1 MLNLKVGILLKLCI
15 ICRMLYINK
24 IYFITHWGFL
34 VDLGT
39 TPTVLVSATTR
50 RDGLVGR
57 NRLDPGHFFLQA
69 WLLIWWK
76 RKRFVC
82 ETLKPRS
89 GASNW
94 YQICRLLRLVLKVFG
109 SRKAVKLFAAFY
121 CSFCWALLLPLLSHM
136 MKIWNNTIA
145 VYGQKDVKEKLH
157 EDWSYFQDFRPR
169 GCQSAR
175 EVERGFQ

>member
-1 MLNLKVGILLKLCI
+1 MANPCFCCSCLNIKVQLQSLS
-15 ICRMLYINK
+15 
-24 IYFITHWGFL
+24 HWGFL
-34 VDLGT
+34 VNFGT
-39 TPTVLVSATTR
+39 TPTVFVSATTR

-57 NRLDPGHFFLQA
+57 NWLDPGHFFLQA

-109 SRKAVKLFAAFY
+109 SGKAVKLFAAFY
-121 CSFCWALLLPLLSHM
+121 CSFCRSLSPTVAFIVAYDENL
-136 MKIWNNTIA
+136 KQYDCCLWTK
-145 VYGQKDVKEKLH
+145 GREGKTSRGLKLF
-157 EDWSYFQDFRPR
+157 SRF
-169 GCQSAR
+169 
-175 EVERGFQ
+175 

>member
-1 MLNLKVGILLKLCI
+1 MANPCFCCSCLNIKVQLQSLS
-15 ICRMLYINK
+15 
-24 IYFITHWGFL
+24 HWGFL
-34 VDLGT
+34 VDFGT

-50 RDGLVGR
+50 RNGLADR
-57 NRLDPGHFFLQA
+57 NRLDPGYFFLQA

-109 SRKAVKLFAAFY
+109 SGKAVKLFAAFY
-121 CSFCWALLLPLLSHM
+121 CSFCRSLSPTVAFIVAYDENL
-136 MKIWNNTIA
+136 KQYDCCLWTK
-145 VYGQKDVKEKLH
+145 GREGKTSRGLKLF
-157 EDWSYFQDFRPR
+157 SRF
-169 GCQSAR
+169 
-175 EVERGFQ
+175 